1 MRPIR
6 RAIIIVLGLLGAL
19 SSVFAVV
26 SLSWWN
32 LENIRILPSKTL
44 HCLQSPCIESNHR
57 WLEPSDAWLRLAAA
71 VDVAAYLLALGC
83 IAVAATAAARR
94 SSTLVNRW
102 TWASAAVALLTTVA
116 FLALAPTLTAG
127 HAGWG
132 AVALI
137 GAAVIATIGAALS
150 RNQAAGPSSPVT

>member
-1 MRPIR
+1 MQPIR

-19 SSVFAVV
+19 SSIFAVV

-44 HCLQSPCIESNHR
+44 HCLQSPCVESGHR
-57 WLEPSDAWLRLAAA
+57 WLEPSAAWLRLAAA
-71 VDVAAYLLALGC
+71 VDLAAYLLALGC
-83 IAVAATAAARR
+83 IAVAATAAAKRT
-94 SSTLVNRW
+94 STIVNRW
-102 TWASAAVALLTTVA
+102 TWAAAAVALATTVG
-116 FLALAPTLTAG
+116 FLSLAPSLTSG

-137 GAAVIATIGAALS
+137 GGAVIASIGAALS
-150 RNQAAGPSSPVT
+150 REPTMASPTAGA